1 MLSRRLAQSLPSSS
15 RGYATKV
22 TAIASEGKVS
32 TLTVKVNAGS
42 RYATKDGV
50 SHLLSRF
57 NFQNTR
63 SRSALR
69 LARESELLGGEF
81 SSTVD
86 RDAIYLSANFLKEG
100 LPYYVNA
107 IADVLYKTSFRPHE
121 LPEVVLPAASYDLAT
136 ALASPYYKADELL
149 HSASFRSGLGN
160 PLYYDGVEKVT
171 LDDIKAFSDKVYV
184 KENIEIFAKGVD
196 GKALDGFVKDSALYQ
211 LPAGSS
217 LAASAA
223 PKFYE
228 GVETRQ
234 RATGE
239 SVAAIAVPVKPE
251 QFATFEV
258 LASYLT
264 SPLTEL
270 SQSVSKAT
278 LNRYSQA
285 GLFTLFVKGD
295 AASVSANIKKVVSA
309 LKGGLDLSSA
319 TGYASVK
326 LALANESAI
335 APVELDLAKVKDF
348 KLAKFNYVALG
359 DVSQLPYADEL

>member
-1 MLSRRLAQSLPSSS
+1 MLSRRLASIQST

-22 TAIASEGKVS
+22 TATATEGKVS

-69 LARESELLGGEF
+69 LTRESELLGGVF

-107 IADVLYKTSFRPHE
+107 IADVLYKTSFKPHE
-121 LPEVVLPAASYDLAT
+121 LPEIVLPAAKYDLTT
-136 ALASPYYKADELL
+136 ALATPYFKASELL
-149 HSASFRSGLGN
+149 YSASFRNGLGN

-171 LDDIKAFSDKVYV
+171 LDDIKAFADKVYV
-184 KENIEIFAKGVD
+184 KDNVEIIAKGVD
-196 GKALDGFVKDSALYQ
+196 AKALDGFVQDSALSQ
-211 LPAGSS
+211 LPAGAS
-217 LAASAA
+217 LAATST

-228 GVETRQ
+228 GVEVRE
-234 RATGE
+234 RAIGE
-239 SVAAIAVPVKPE
+239 SISAIAVPVKPAD
-251 QFATFEV
+251 FATYEV

-264 SPLTEL
+264 SPLSDL
-270 SQSVSKAT
+270 SQSISSASFEK
-278 LNRYSQA
+278 YSQA
-285 GLFTLFVKGD
+285 GLFSLYVKGE
-295 AASVSANIKKVVSA
+295 ASAVASNIKKVVSA
-309 LKGGLDLSSA
+309 LKGGVNLSSA
-319 TGYASVK
+319 TGYTATK
-326 LALANESAI
+326 LALANDSALI
-335 APVELDLAKVKDF
+335 ASEIDVANVKDF
-348 KLAKFNYVALG
+348 KLGKFNYVALG
-359 DVSQLPYADEL
+359 DVHNLPYADEL